1 MSSWSHLPAVTA
13 AILAC
18 WGASFALDARRHRA
32 AAPAQAAG
40 VALLVAFVAHLT
52 WSLGRPPLRTLGE
65 TRLAYALWLSLAG
78 ALVATRWSLRW
89 PRVYA
94 TALAGAFLLFTAA
107 HPETHDKTLMPALR
121 SAWFVPH
128 VSVYLLAYAF
138 LSAASLA
145 GLRGLLTRDPAQAR
159 ESLRVADNA
168 VVIGFGFQTL
178 GLCFGALWA
187 KEAWGH
193 YWAWDPKETWALL
206 TWLGYLAHLHLRAY
220 RRDCVRPALAYLAA
234 AWVVL
239 LLCWFGVNYFPSAD
253 TSVHTYAR

>member
-1 MSSWSHLPAVTA
+1 MNAWSHLPAFAGA
-13 AILAC
+13 AGFLWSASLA
-18 WGASFALDARRHRA
+18 FDARRHRA
-32 AAPAQAAG
+32 APWLHAAG
-40 VALLVAFVAHLT
+40 VATVAVFIALLAG
-52 WSLGRPPLRTLGE
+52 SLGRPPLRTLGE
-65 TRLAYALWLSLAG
+65 TRLMYALWLSLAG
-78 ALVATRWSLRW
+78 GLVAVRWGMRW

-94 TALAGAFLLFTAA
+94 TLTAAAFLTFTTL

-128 VSVYLLAYAF
+128 VAVYLLAYAF

-145 GLRGLLTRDPAQAR
+145 GLRGLLRRDESSAR
-159 ESLRVADNA
+159 DALRVADNA
-168 VVIGFGFQTL
+168 AVIGFGFLTL

-206 TWLGYLAHLHLRAY
+206 TWLGYLAHLHLRAL
-220 RRDCVRPALAYLAA
+220 RRDLVRPALAYLVA
-234 AWVVL
+234 AWVIL

>member
-1 MSSWSHLPAVTA
+1 MNAWSHLPVFAATA
-13 AILAC
+13 GAC
-18 WGASFALDARRHRA
+18 WAAALALDARGHRA
-32 AAPAQAAG
+32 APWVHAAG
-40 VALLVAFVAHLT
+40 VAAVAGFVALLA

-65 TRLAYALWLSLAG
+65 TRLMYALWLSLAG
-78 ALVATRWSLRW
+78 AVVAARWRMPW
-89 PRVYA
+89 VRAYA
-94 TALAGAFLLFTAA
+94 TVTAAAFLGFTAM

-128 VSVYLLAYAF
+128 VSVYLLAYAL

-145 GLRGLLTRDPAQAR
+145 GLRGLLRRDEAGAR
-159 ESLRVADNA
+159 EALRVADNA
-168 VVIGFGFQTL
+168 VVIGFGFLTL
-178 GLCFGALWA
+178 GLSFGALWA

-206 TWLGYLAHLHLRAY
+206 TWLGYLSHLHLRAL
-220 RRDCVRPALAYLAA
+220 RRDLVRPALAYLVA

-239 LLCWFGVNYFPSAD
+239 LLCWFGVNYFPSAE